1 MIWKGENM
9 KTEVVVNKGIEE
21 IKQLCAQSGISPME
35 LSRYLNV
42 TWTRIYEIISG
53 KRRITPE
60 TDVLLCHFFEVEL
73 GHFAKLQLEYD
84 LILAER
90 SMQQKLTE
98 IPTFQDTV
106 KSKN

>member
-1 MIWKGENM
+1 M
-9 KTEVVVNKGIEE
+9 KSEVVANKGVAE
-21 IKQLCAQSGISPME
+21 IKRLCAQNGISPME

-73 GHFAKLQLEYD
+73 GYFAKLQLEYD

-90 SMQQKLTE
+90 SLQQKLTE
-98 IPTFQDTV
+98 IPVLQDTV
-106 KSKN
+106 KSKV

>member
-1 MIWKGENM
+1 MCSKWYI
-9 KTEVVVNKGIEE
+9 TYGI
-21 IKQLCAQSGISPME
+21 ISLFE
-35 LSRYLNV
+35 CYLDQ
-42 TWTRIYEIISG
+42 IISG

-90 SMQQKLTE
+90 SIQQKLTE
-98 IPTFQDTV
+98 IPTLQDTV
-106 KSKN
+106 KSKV

>member
-1 MIWKGENM
+1 MISKGENM
-9 KTEVVVNKGIEE
+9 KMEVVANKGVAE
-21 IKQLCAQSGISPME
+21 IKRLCAQNGISPME

-73 GHFAKLQLEYD
+73 GYFAKLQLEYD

-90 SMQQKLTE
+90 SLQQKLTE
-98 IPTFQDTV
+98 IPVLQNTV
-106 KSKN
+106 KSKV

>member
-1 MIWKGENM
+1 M
-9 KTEVVVNKGIEE
+9 KTEVVANQGVVEMKR
-21 IKQLCAQSGISPME
+21 LCAKNGISPME

-60 TDVLLCHFFEVEL
+60 TDVLLCHFFEVKK
-73 GHFAKLQLEYD
+73 GYFAKLQLEYD

-90 SMQQKLTE
+90 SLQHKLKK
-98 IPTFQDTV
+98 IPILQDTV
-106 KSKN
+106 KAKR

>member
-1 MIWKGENM
+1 MIGKDENM
-9 KTEVVVNKGIEE
+9 KTEVVANKGVVE
-21 IKQLCAQSGISPME
+21 IKRLCAQNGISPME

-73 GHFAKLQLEYD
+73 GYFAKLQLEYD

-90 SMQQKLTE
+90 SLQQKLTE
-98 IPTFQDTV
+98 IPVLQDTV
-106 KSKN
+106 KFKV

>member
-1 MIWKGENM
+1 MCSKWYFAY
-9 KTEVVVNKGIEE
+9 GIIALFE
-21 IKQLCAQSGISPME
+21 C
-35 LSRYLNV
+35 YLDQ
-42 TWTRIYEIISG
+42 IISG

-90 SMQQKLTE
+90 SIQQKLTE
-98 IPTFQDTV
+98 IPTLQDTV
-106 KSKN
+106 KSKV